1 MKWTV
6 CGSPP
11 SWVCRPSA
19 LLLRTWID
27 LISVRYDY
35 IIVYISHIYHVV
47 TNFTSSRLGF
57 HFHDSGCCFFSRF
70 GKCCTYRRRK
80 VTKKSS
86 RRVAALNSQTASKQ
100 HINWLSKARVCLEVN
115 IYTSLKEKENCVGT
129 IKEGTVGSLLCASG
143 TAITLLLVLVFSVFH
158 SSLMLSNCFHQD
170 CKLQNIIN
178 HDSAQWN
185 LDIKSKV
192 LYF

>member
-1 MKWTV
+1 MLSQT
-6 CGSPP
+6 
-11 SWVCRPSA
+11 
-19 LLLRTWID
+19 LLHQD
-27 LISVRYDY
+27 
-35 IIVYISHIYHVV
+35 
-47 TNFTSSRLGF
+47 LGF
-57 HFHDSGCCFFSRF
+57 IFTTLDAVFFCRF

-100 HINWLSKARVCLEVN
+100 RKNWLSKARVCLEVN
-115 IYTSLKEKENCVGT
+115 IYTSLREKEDSVGT

-192 LYF
+192 LFF